1 MVKSIINSCGAP
13 CTLRH
18 TANPDLFR
26 EDILMDI
33 FIEKLVI
40 KKKTIGDYL
49 IISAIILV
57 TVLLVFTS
65 LSIPV
70 LYELNLGILLAA
82 GFAYLGYRL
91 VISRNIEYEYIVT
104 NGDLDIDKIISKR
117 KRKRIFSA
125 NCREFDIVSKVKSN
139 SFSQSVRNVRKRIDA
154 SSSIN
159 SPGAYFIT
167 LNYKGEKTLVIFE
180 PDERML
186 KNFKVYIPRKVFTD

>member
-1 MVKSIINSCGAP
+1 
-13 CTLRH
+13 
-18 TANPDLFR
+18 
-26 EDILMDI
+26 MDI
-33 FIEKLVI
+33 FIEKLVT
-40 KKKTIGDYL
+40 KKKTLADSL
-49 IISAIILV
+49 LTVFIIFATILV
-57 TVLLVFTS
+57 IFAC
-65 LSIPV
+65 LSIP
-70 LYELNLGILLAA
+70 LLNQLNLGMLLAA

-139 SFSQSVRNVRKRIDA
+139 SFSQSVQSIKNRIDA
-154 SSSIN
+154 SGSID
-159 SPGAYFIT
+159 SPDTYFIT

-186 KNFKVYIPRKVFTD
+186 NNFKIYIPRKVFTK